1 MDNGKRKRL
10 GEAAWRE
17 LLARFAASGLSAAA
31 FCRREAIS
39 AASFYQWRARLGVP
53 RPPMPASHAHPA
65 TAADFIDLGTLRGR
79 GDPLLAAFELRLE
92 LGAGLIL
99 QLRRG

>member
-39 AASFYQWRARLGVP
+39 AASFYRK
-53 RPPMPASHAHPA
+53 RPPTSPSLHAGVWSFSFP
-65 TAADFIDLGTLRGR
+65 TWDRER
-79 GDPLLAAFELRLE
+79 GDGEARQRC
-92 LGAGLIL
+92 GLVA
-99 QLRRG
+99 